1 MPGRRVEPEP
11 EAEQADHVPTDTK
24 DMTYFWSNS
33 GQHIQQFMKGFKE
46 NNGNDAVHHHSEQRL
61 QAVRC
66 AALLFSPHT
75 SRGPFF
81 SRARRVV
88 TADTL
93 RARDVQAIETNKCS
107 ILFSLWRTDKAF
119 HTIAVAGQRRIFID
133 DIRMAG
139 TRVISL
145 LVATSNGELLVN
157 FTVPARRDDGFASEA
172 MNVFKT
178 AINMPLRVDAPP
190 CRARRPR
197 TRLALH
203 SLCPLRRSR
212 AAHAPPTSRSQ

>member
-75 SRGPFF
+75 SRGP
-81 SRARRVV
+81 
-88 TADTL
+88 
-93 RARDVQAIETNKCS
+93 
-107 ILFSLWRTDKAF
+107 
-119 HTIAVAGQRRIFID
+119 
-133 DIRMAG
+133 
-139 TRVISL
+139 
-145 LVATSNGELLVN
+145 
-157 FTVPARRDDGFASEA
+157 
-172 MNVFKT
+172 
-178 AINMPLRVDAPP
+178 
-190 CRARRPR
+190 R